1 MLARTYT
8 KAAVTNTTAV
18 SEKAALFGRSKPTTQ
33 SYFCP
38 NSACLADEIS
48 AHAASSFANVWL
60 VTDEEIGSSWLM
72 MSDKPTCPQCGS
84 TLVASH
90 SERAEVVLP
99 LM

>member
-1 MLARTYT
+1 MLASTHT
-8 KAAVTNTTAV
+8 KAAVV
-18 SEKAALFGRSKPTTQ
+18 GEKAALLGRSRSVTK

-72 MSDKPTCPQCGS
+72 MADKPTCPQCGS
-84 TLVASH
+84 TLVATH

>member
-1 MLARTYT
+1 MLASIHT
-8 KAAVTNTTAV
+8 KSAIVN
-18 SEKAALFGRSKPTTQ
+18 EKAVLFGRSKAATKT
-33 SYFCP
+33 YFCP

-72 MSDKPTCPQCGS
+72 MSEKPTCPQCGA
-84 TLVASH
+84 TLVATN

>member
-1 MLARTYT
+1 MLARTQT
-8 KAAVTNTTAV
+8 KPATTKSAIIN
-18 SEKAALFGRSKPTTQ
+18 EKAALFGRSKPATQ

-48 AHAASSFANVWL
+48 AHAASSYANVWL

-84 TLVASH
+84 ALVATH

>member
-1 MLARTYT
+1 MLASTHT
-8 KAAVTNTTAV
+8 KAATVG
-18 SEKAALFGRSKPTTQ
+18 EKAALFGRSKSVIQ

-38 NSACLADEIS
+38 NSACLADDIS

-60 VTDEEIGSSWLM
+60 VTDEETGSSWLM

-84 TLVASH
+84 TLVATH
-90 SERAEVVLP
+90 NERAEVVLP

>member
-1 MLARTYT
+1 MLAHTHTQATVAKPALVR
-8 KAAVTNTTAV
+8 
-18 SEKAALFGRSKPTTQ
+18 EKAVLFGRAKAVTQ
-33 SYFCP
+33 TYFCP

-84 TLVASH
+84 ALVATH
-90 SERAEVVLP
+90 SDRAEVVLP

>member
-1 MLARTYT
+1 MLARTHT
-8 KAAVTNTTAV
+8 KSTVVGDKAV
-18 SEKAALFGRSKPTTQ
+18 LFGRAKAATQ
-33 SYFCP
+33 RYFCP

-48 AHAASSFANVWL
+48 AHSASSFANVWL

-72 MSDKPTCPQCGS
+72 MADKPTCPQCGS
-84 TLVASH
+84 TLVATH

>member
-1 MLARTYT
+1 MLAHTHAKT
-8 KAAVTNTTAV
+8 VVAG
-18 SEKAALFGRSKPTTQ
+18 EKAVLFGHSKPTAK

-38 NSACLADEIS
+38 NSTCLADEIS

>member
-1 MLARTYT
+1 MLARTHT
-8 KAAVTNTTAV
+8 KTVVA
-18 SEKAALFGRSKPTTQ
+18 SEKAVLFGRSKAATQ
-33 SYFCP
+33 TYFCP

-84 TLVASH
+84 ILVATH